1 MANLVDKNFVWQARL
16 THKKQIAK
24 HIWEFTVQIE
34 SDGFSFVAGQYV
46 WINLKELS
54 VPDEHGSRRAFSIS
68 SAPDAHTLQFFFRES
83 DSGYKQSLLALKE
96 NDVVEVVGPFGSS
109 FTMPEY
115 EESELI
121 LISGGVGL
129 SPFLSLIRTHLADS
143 SFQKKI
149 VLVTLNTSQEDVV
162 YLKELQEYAR
172 THKTFHYVNVVGRK
186 FSWADIAPHVS
197 YGGYAWFI
205 SGSQPMVDWVH
216 GVLKQNEIPRNKM
229 FFENHYPTNTS
240 PINKMFEEN
249 KIRFLS
255 GDLSFRGF
263 RNRLLEKY
271 LPIILLLAALFAVV
285 SSLFYES
292 AGQSSIIPKTTAG
305 ILISLLGAW
314 FIFKHQREIIRF
326 LLLSFASIVLF
337 YALSLPQYALHVV
350 YWIITFPII
359 CFLLSE
365 NRGWYVC
372 VIFNFF
378 VDLYIILII
387 LGFIASPLS
396 SIALLQI
403 GLSLLFTTLLAGF
416 YERMVSRSGYF
427 LDRQYQASRIFEQA
441 VQSSSSHIV
450 FTDKNGVV
458 QFANHG
464 AERTTGYTAKE
475 IIGNTPRLWG
485 GLQDPLDYKE
495 LWEKKLAGDV
505 FVGELVNHDK
515 SHQKYNVLA
524 HISPILDENKH
535 VIGHIGTEENI
546 TKIKTSEV
554 LALRNQ
560 ERFEQ
565 MANTISSVFRIY
577 AKEDGH
583 MIFVSKACLSLWQY
597 PAETFYK
604 DPKTWMK
611 RIHKDDQVRVRETF
625 AKAIKDETSYSID
638 YRIVRDDGSVR
649 DIRDTGGVVKGGSD
663 TEELVVGEAR
673 DVTAEK
679 EVDRVKTEFVSLASH
694 QLRTPLTA
702 INWFAEMLLDGDAGK
717 LTKKQIEYVKE
728 VHVGNKRMVELVN
741 ALLNTSRLDLGTFLI
756 EPVATNLALMSKD
769 VIKEMHSMIK
779 TKKIDL
785 HEDYQEGLPLINV
798 DPKLMRIIFQNY
810 ISNAIKYTPEK
821 GRVDVHVGV
830 EADKMRIAVKDTGYG
845 VPESQKEK
853 IFDRL
858 FRADNVR
865 NKDTEG
871 TGLGLYIVKSIMD
884 QSGGKAWFESV
895 ENKGSTFYAEIPLSG
910 MKKKEGSKSLE

>member
-16 THKKQIAK
+16 TQKKQITK
-24 HIWEFTVQIE
+24 EVREFTVQIE

-54 VPDEHGSRRAFSIS
+54 VPDERGSRRAFSIS
-68 SAPDAHTLQFFFRES
+68 SSPDAHTLQFIFRES
-83 DSGYKQSLLALKE
+83 DTGYKQSLLALKE
-96 NDVVEVVGPFGSS
+96 NDVVEVIGPFGSS
-109 FTMPEY
+109 FLMPEY

-121 LISGGVGL
+121 MIAGGVGIA
-129 SPFLSLIRTHLADS
+129 PFLSLLRVYLADP

-149 VLVTLNTSQEDVV
+149 VLVTLNKSQEEVL
-162 YLKELQEYAR
+162 YLKELQDFAK
-172 THKTFHYVNVVGRK
+172 THASFRHVNIVGRK
-186 FSWADIAPHVS
+186 FTWTDVASYIS

-216 GVLKQNEIPRNKM
+216 DVLKKNEVPRNKM
-229 FFENHYPTNTS
+229 FFENHYPTNAS
-240 PINKMFEEN
+240 PINRMFEEN
-249 KIRFLS
+249 KVRFLS
-255 GDLSFRGF
+255 GDLSFHGF

-271 LPIILLLAALFAVV
+271 LPILLLAGAIFAGI
-285 SSLFYES
+285 SSWFYLS
-292 AGQSSIIPKTTAG
+292 INQSSIIPGATAC
-305 ILISLLGAW
+305 ILISMLGAW
-314 FIFKHQREIIRF
+314 YVFKHQREIIRF
-326 LLLSFASIVLF
+326 LLLSFSSIVLF
-337 YALSLPQYALHVV
+337 YTLFIPEYTAHVV
-350 YWIITFPII
+350 YWIIAFPVV
-359 CFLLSE
+359 CFLLSG
-365 NRGWYVC
+365 NKGWYVC
-372 VIFNFF
+372 SIFNFF
-378 VDLYIILII
+378 IDLYIVLAI
-387 LGFIASPLS
+387 LGFIVSPLLP
-396 SIALLQI
+396 ITLLQV
-403 GLSLLFTTLLAGF
+403 GLSLFFITFLAGF
-416 YERMVSRSGYF
+416 YELMVSRSGFY
-427 LDRQYQASRIFEQA
+427 LDRQFQASRIFEQA

-450 FTDKNGVV
+450 FTDRNGVV

-464 AERTTGYTAKE
+464 AERTTGYSAKE
-475 IIGNTPRLWG
+475 ILGNTPRLWG
-485 GLQDPLDYKE
+485 GLQDPSDYKE

-546 TKIKTSEV
+546 TRIKTSES

-577 AKEDGH
+577 AKEDGR
-583 MIFVSKACLSLWQY
+583 MLFVSKACLSLWQY
-597 PAETFYK
+597 PSTAFYK
-604 DPKTWMK
+604 DPETWMK
-611 RIHKDDQVRVRETF
+611 RIHKDDQARVRETF
-625 AKAIKDETSYSID
+625 AKAIKEETNYSID

-663 TEELVVGEAR
+663 VEQLVVGEAR

-702 INWFAEMLLDGDAGK
+702 INWFSEMLLDGDAGK

-769 VIKEMHSMIK
+769 VIKEMQSMIK

-785 HEDYQEGLPLINV
+785 HEDYQDGLPLVNV
-798 DPKLMRIIFQNY
+798 DPKLIRIIFQNY
-810 ISNAIKYTPEK
+810 LSNAIKYTPEK
-821 GRVDVHVGV
+821 GRVDVRVSV
-830 EADKMRIAVKDTGYG
+830 ETNTVRIAVKDTGYG

-853 IFDRL
+853 IFARL

-865 NKDTEG
+865 DKDVEG

-884 QSGGKAWFESV
+884 QSGGKAWFESI

-910 MKKKEGSKSLE
+910 MKKKEGAKSLE